1 MRDKGEGAKGGT
13 LGGQKEPE
21 NLTIATSRA
30 HNTTH
35 TSRKHEQCGQ
45 SGVFGRRLFWTG
57 STGGEEILK
66 HYSQTRAG
74 FSCLSIYC
82 HMVSWFDLIFY
93 DSRKNGYQ
101 TWILRQTARKV
112 SPVQVQSRA

>member
-1 MRDKGEGAKGGT
+1 MRDKGERAKGGT

-35 TSRKHEQCGQ
+35 TQAENTNNVGKAAFL
-45 SGVFGRRLFWTG
+45 VADYFGPG

-66 HYSQTRAG
+66 HYSQTRPVGTTGGLVACQ
-74 FSCLSIYC
+74 FIVTWCLC
-82 HMVSWFDLIFY
+82 LIFC
-93 DSRKNGYQ
+93 DFMFQEK
-101 TWILRQTARKV
+101 IV
-112 SPVQVQSRA
+112 PMPVFFVFVICF

>member
-35 TSRKHEQCGQ
+35 THTQAENTNNVGKAAFL
-45 SGVFGRRLFWTG
+45 VADYFGRGLLG
-57 STGGEEILK
+57 EGGGGDIEAL
-66 HYSQTRAG
+66 
-74 FSCLSIYC
+74 
-82 HMVSWFDLIFY
+82 
-93 DSRKNGYQ
+93 
-101 TWILRQTARKV
+101 
-112 SPVQVQSRA
+112 QSD

>member
-35 TSRKHEQCGQ
+35 TQAENTNNVGKAAFL
-45 SGVFGRRLFWTG
+45 VADYFGPG

-66 HYSQTRAG
+66 HYSQTRPDGTRAG

-82 HMVSWFDLIFY
+82 YKVSWFDLMFY
-93 DSRKNGYQ
+93 VLRKKLCQ
-101 TWILRQTARKV
+101 RLFFVFVICF
-112 SPVQVQSRA
+112 

>member
-35 TSRKHEQCGQ
+35 TQAENTNNVGKAAFL
-45 SGVFGRRLFWTG
+45 VADYFGPG
-57 STGGEEILK
+57 STGGGGGDIEALQSDK
-66 HYSQTRAG
+66 SRVQLPVNL
-74 FSCLSIYC
+74 LS
-82 HMVSWFDLIFY
+82 HGVL
-93 DSRKNGYQ
+93 
-101 TWILRQTARKV
+101 V
-112 SPVQVQSRA
+112 

>member
-35 TSRKHEQCGQ
+35 TQAENTNNVGKAAFL
-45 SGVFGRRLFWTG
+45 VADYFGPG

-66 HYSQTRAG
+66 HYSQTRPDGTRAG

-82 HMVSWFDLIFY
+82 YLVSWFDLIFY
-93 DSRKNGYQ
+93 VSRKNC
-101 TWILRQTARKV
+101 V
-112 SPVQVQSRA
+112 RACFFVFVICF